1 MLCDCFYE
9 EVNFTGAS
17 IAHKDNVKMQKYMKP
32 MALSKSALIANVHD
46 YITELKNWNQT
57 RSCHTCSLHNLI
69 ASCQYH

>member
-32 MALSKSALIANVHD
+32 MALSKSALIANVLD
-46 YITELKNWNQT
+46 YITQIEKLESDSEL
-57 RSCHTCSLHNLI
+57 LHMFI
-69 ASCQYH
+69 A